1 MSDTGRD
8 TDRLVRRHADV
19 TVRPVRPDDAE
30 GVAAVLNPIIE
41 ARTFTALDTP
51 GTTDDTWTRS

>member
-51 GTTDDTWTRS
+51 